1 MRAFLAFAIV
11 FCALTGLWLLWAA
24 PAFYLPEQSD
34 FGCGW
39 WIDATGARLIG
50 LALAAIAVAG
60 WRLVRAAA
68 RRILPDARWQRRHA
82 LLTLGALALLVW
94 ASARAPYVAEPAGG
108 GLPLTCLSGTR
119 QP

>member
-24 PAFYLPEQSD
+24 PAFYLPEQGDSA
-34 FGCGW
+34 CGW

-50 LALAAIAVAG
+50 LALLAIAAAG
-60 WRLVRAAA
+60 WRLVRIAA
-68 RRILPDARWQRRHA
+68 RGILPDARWQRRHA

-94 ASARAPYVAEPAGG
+94 VSARAPYVTEPSVGG
-108 GLPLTCLSGTR
+108 SPIACPLSKR
-119 QP
+119 QR

>member
-24 PAFYLPEQSD
+24 PAFTFQNKAIPAAAGGS
-34 FGCGW
+34 
-39 WIDATGARLIG
+39 DATGARLIG

-94 ASARAPYVAEPAGG
+94 ASARAPYVAEPAGR

>member
-24 PAFYLPEQSD
+24 PAFYLPERGDS
-34 FGCGW
+34 GCGW

-50 LALAAIAVAG
+50 LALTALAVAG
-60 WRLVRAAA
+60 WRLARTAA
-68 RRILPDARWQRRHA
+68 RGIIPNTRWQRRHA

-94 ASARAPYVAEPAGG
+94 VSARAPYVAEPAGE
-108 GLPLTCLSGTR
+108 GLLLTCPSGAR
-119 QP
+119 PP